1 MRRPSHSGSPE
12 GTRASFPH
20 RRGMRTASLGAIL
33 LLCAGFAIAIG
44 EDTARLTVTNQTA
57 HIVTIVVADKTYPAV
72 AAGAAIT
79 YASGDSATVAV
90 DVSYAP
96 GQGIDGSARR
106 LFHLEHAHPATGQGG
121 YAYFACAYN
130 GAITSPAIFGPV
142 EWTVTADTLA
152 VR

>member
-1 MRRPSHSGSPE
+1 
-12 GTRASFPH
+12 
-20 RRGMRTASLGAIL
+20 MRTASLGAIL

-57 HIVTIVVADKTYPAV
+57 HVVTIVVADKTYEAV
-72 AAGAAIT
+72 AAGAAISYT
-79 YASGDSATVAV
+79 AGDSATVAV

-96 GQGIDGSARR
+96 GQGIEGSARR
-106 LFHLEHAHPATGQGG
+106 QFHFEHAHPSTGHGG
-121 YAYFACAYN
+121 YAYFACGFN
-130 GAITSPAIFGPV
+130 GGITSPATFDPV

>member
-1 MRRPSHSGSPE
+1 MRRPGRSGSPV

-20 RRGMRTASLGAIL
+20 HRRMSTASLGAIL

-44 EDTARLTVTNQTA
+44 EDTARLTVTNRTD
-57 HIVTIVVADKTYPAV
+57 HVVTIVVADKTYPAV
-72 AAGAAIT
+72 SAGAAIT
-79 YASGDSATVAV
+79 YTAGDSATVAV

-96 GQGIDGSARR
+96 GQGIEGSARR
-106 LFHLEHAHPATGQGG
+106 RFHLEHAHPSTAHGG

-130 GAITSPAIFGPV
+130 GSITSPVVFDPV
-142 EWTVTADTLA
+142 LWTVTADTLA